1 MARKIIDVTITAEGR
16 DNGKVFVIEE
26 MPASKAEKWAT
37 RVFLSL
43 NVAGVEIP
51 EHLAKA
57 GFAGV
62 AMVGLSAL
70 TKISWANAEP
80 LLDEMFT
87 CIKIRPS
94 PEKPE
99 IVRALWENDIEEVAT
114 RIKLRDDVFL
124 LHSGFSPAAFVSR
137 WIASAMVATET
148 SLTTKTSQEQSEQSS
163 QRAKPPSTN

>member
-1 MARKIIDVTITAEGR
+1 MARKIIDVTIQAEGR
-16 DNGKVFVIEE
+16 DKGKVFVIEE

-51 EHLAKA
+51 EHIAKA

-70 TKISWANAEP
+70 TKISWTNAEP

-94 PEKPE
+94 PQDKPE

-114 RIKLRDDVFL
+114 RIKLRDDVFF

-137 WIASAMVATET
+137 WIASAMVATEN
-148 SLTTKTSQEQSEQSS
+148 SSITKTSPEQ
-163 QRAKPPSTN
+163 